1 MSKVEKIVW
10 DAAKPIAEGFGCSI
24 YDVEYVKEGQNYF
37 LRVYIDKDGGVS
49 TDDCEAVSRA
59 LDPVLDELDPIESA
73 YFLEISSP
81 GLDRKLSRPEH
92 FEAAVGKMI
101 DLKLFSQ
108 VNGSK
113 ELAGVLRSF
122 DGKVISV
129 ETESGELVE
138 VEKQKASVVR
148 LTVIL

>member
-10 DAAKPIAEGFGCSI
+10 DAAAPIAERFGCSI
-24 YDVEYVKEGQNYF
+24 YAVEYAKEGQNYF
-37 LRVYIDKDGGVS
+37 LRVFIDKDGGVG

-59 LDPVLDELDPIESA
+59 LDPVLDELDPIENA

-92 FEAAVGKMI
+92 FEAAVGKSVDI
-101 DLKLFSQ
+101 KLFSPID
-108 VNGSK
+108 GSK
-113 ELAGVLRSF
+113 EITGILRGF
-122 DGKVISV
+122 DGKVISLETGSGIV
-129 ETESGELVE
+129 EI
-138 VEKQKASVVR
+138 EKQKASVVR

>member
-10 DAAKPIAEGFGCSI
+10 KAAEPIAESFGCSI

-37 LRVYIDKDGGVS
+37 LRVYIDKEGGVS

-59 LDPVLDELDPIESA
+59 LDPVLDEIDPIESA

-81 GLDRKLSRPEH
+81 GIDRKLSRPEH
-92 FEAAVGKMI
+92 FEAAIGKQI
-101 DLKLFSQ
+101 DVRLFSP

-113 ELAGVLRSF
+113 ELTGILRGVS
-122 DGKVISV
+122 DGIMTV
-129 ETESGELVE
+129 ETDDGNIVE
-138 VEKQKASVVR
+138 IEKQKASVVR
-148 LTVIL
+148 LAVIF

>member
-10 DAAKPIAEGFGCSI
+10 DAAAPIAERFGCSI
-24 YDVEYVKEGQNYF
+24 YDVEYAKEGQNYF
-37 LRVYIDKDGGVS
+37 LRVFIDKDGGVS

-59 LDPVLDELDPIESA
+59 LDPVLDELDPIENA

-92 FEAAVGKMI
+92 FEAAVGKSVDI
-101 DLKLFSQ
+101 KLFSPID
-108 VNGSK
+108 GSK
-113 ELAGVLRSF
+113 EITGILCGF
-122 DGKVISV
+122 DGKNISLETALGIV
-129 ETESGELVE
+129 EI
-138 VEKQKASVVR
+138 EKQKASVVR